1 MVRLALIGCGA
12 IGSTIARMVE
22 DMPEIEAI
30 YLYDRSRRMKNGLMR
45 TLKKGKILD
54 DVDEIIER
62 SDIVIEAA
70 SQEAARIYVPM
81 ALEKNK
87 NVLIMSVGA
96 LVDADFR
103 QKIEEL
109 ARRNRR
115 RIYIP
120 SGAMAGVDGLGA
132 AAGVRIDEVT
142 LITIKPP
149 GAFKS
154 NKYVL
159 GNKIDLDSIKKPTP
173 IFEGTAQ
180 EAVVHFPQNINVAAT
195 LSLAGIGF
203 EKTCV
208 RIIAD
213 PKATRNIH
221 KLFVKGDFGALEV
234 EVRNVPSPQN
244 PKTSYLAALSAVSAI
259 KKIAGTIWVG
269 V

>member
-12 IGSTIARMVE
+12 IGATIAKMVE

-30 YLYDRSRRMKNGLMR
+30 YLYDRSRRMTDDLMR
-45 TLKKGKILD
+45 SLKKGKILD
-54 DVDEIIER
+54 DIDEIIER

-70 SQEAARIYVPM
+70 SQEAARQYVPM

-103 QKIEEL
+103 KKIEEL
-109 ARRNRR
+109 AKRNRR

-120 SGAMAGVDGLGA
+120 SGAVAGVDGLGA

-142 LITIKPP
+142 LNTIKHP
-149 GAFKS
+149 GAFKN
-154 NKYVL
+154 NKYVVDQ
-159 GNKIDLDSIKKPTP
+159 KIDLEAIKKPTP
-173 IFEGTAQ
+173 IFEGTAE

-195 LSLAGIGF
+195 LSLAGLGF
-203 EKTCV
+203 DLTRV

-213 PKATRNIH
+213 PGATRNIH
-221 KLFVKGDFGALEV
+221 KLFVRGDFGALEV

>member
-12 IGSTIARMVE
+12 IGSTIAKMVE

-45 TLKKGKILD
+45 SLKKGRVLD

-62 SDIVIEAA
+62 SDLVIEAA
-70 SQEAARIYVPM
+70 SQEAARQYVPI

-87 NVLIMSVGA
+87 NVMIMSVGA
-96 LVDADFR
+96 LVDPAFR
-103 QKIEEL
+103 KHIEEL
-109 ARRNRR
+109 AKRNRR

-120 SGAMAGVDGLGA
+120 SGAIAGVDGLGA
-132 AAGVRIDEVT
+132 ASGVKIDEVM
-142 LITIKPP
+142 LVTIKPP
-149 GAFKS
+149 GAFKNS
-154 NKYVL
+154 KYVAD
-159 GNKIDLDSIKKPTP
+159 NKIDLDAIRKPTP
-173 IFEGTAQ
+173 IFEGTAR
-180 EAVVHFPQNINVAAT
+180 EAVAHFPQNINVAAT
-195 LSLAGIGF
+195 VSLAGIGF

-221 KLFVKGDFGALEV
+221 KLLVKGEFGVLEV

-259 KKIAGTIWVG
+259 RKIAGTVWVG

>member
-12 IGSTIARMVE
+12 IGSTIAKMVE

-30 YLYDRSRRMKNGLMR
+30 YLYDRSRRMKNGLAR
-45 TLKKGKILD
+45 SLKKGRILD

-70 SQEAARIYVPM
+70 SQEAAKKYVPI
-81 ALEKNK
+81 ALEKGK
-87 NVLIMSVGA
+87 NVMIMSVGA
-96 LVDADFR
+96 LVDPDFR
-103 QKIEEL
+103 RQIEEQ
-109 ARRNRR
+109 AKRNRR

-120 SGAMAGVDGLGA
+120 SGAIAGVDGLGA
-132 AAGVRIDEVT
+132 ASSVKIDEVM
-142 LITIKPP
+142 LITIKPT
-149 GAFKS
+149 GAFKNS
-154 NKYVL
+154 KYVQD
-159 GNKIDLDSIKKPTP
+159 NKIDLDTIKKPTP
-173 IFEGTAQ
+173 IFEGAAR

-203 EKTCV
+203 EKTRV

-221 KLFVKGDFGALEV
+221 KLMVKGDFGVLEV
-234 EVRNVPSPQN
+234 EVSNVPSPQN

>member
-30 YLYDRSRRMKNGLMR
+30 YLYDRSRHMTDDLMR
-45 TLKKGKILD
+45 SLKKGKILAD
-54 DVDEIIER
+54 IDEIIER

-70 SQEAARIYVPM
+70 SQEAAKQYVPM

-96 LVDADFR
+96 LVDDDFR
-103 QKIEEL
+103 KRIEEL

-120 SGAMAGVDGLGA
+120 SGAIAGIDGLGA
-132 AAGVRIDEVT
+132 AAGVKIDEVT
-142 LITIKPP
+142 LVTVKPP
-149 GAFKS
+149 GAFKNS
-154 NKYVL
+154 KYVADK
-159 GNKIDLDSIKKPTP
+159 KIDLDVITKPTP
-173 IFEGTAQ
+173 IFEGAAQ

-203 EKTCV
+203 EKTRV

-213 PKATRNIH
+213 PGATRNIH
-221 KLFVKGDFGALEV
+221 KLFVRGDFGELEI